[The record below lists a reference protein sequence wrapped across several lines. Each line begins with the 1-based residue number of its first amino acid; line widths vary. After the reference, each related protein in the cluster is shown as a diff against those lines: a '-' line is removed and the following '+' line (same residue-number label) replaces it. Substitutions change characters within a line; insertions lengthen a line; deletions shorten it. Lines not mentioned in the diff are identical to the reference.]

1 MRTSVSIQYR
11 HEQRRHRLDARVD
24 GPGAA
29 DDAGARLLLR
39 RHGPL
44 EERAEHDD
52 DELRR
57 ARPGGGGLGAAGLF
71 AGLRAGR
78 AVPRIAGLCRA
89 ARRRP
94 RGPGRD
100 SAPAVHGLP
109 GHLRHHHRGA
119 DLGGDRRAA
128 AVRHLPGVHRRL
140 DAGRLRAGGAL
151 GVGRRLP
158 RLCRGARLRRRRG
171 RARERG
177 GGGAGGGAGGRSAQ
191 GLRAPRDPA
200 AQRALHAARRR
211 AAVVRLVR
219 LQRRQ
224 RPGGVAGGGARLRQH
239 AAGAGGD
246 PGHLG
251 APRSASRAAG

>member
-1 MRTSVSIQYR
+1 MNNADIGWMLASTALVLLMTPALGFFYGGMVRSKNALNTMMMSFVA
-11 HEQRRHRLDARVD
+11 L
-24 GPGAA
+24 GPVAVVWA
-29 DDAGARLLLR
+29 LLGYSL
-39 RHGPL
+39 
-44 EERAEHDD
+44 AF
-52 DELRR
+52 
-57 ARPGGGGLGAAGLF
+57 APGGPFLGSLAY
-71 AGLRAGR
+71 RR
-78 AVPRIAGLCRA
+78 T

-109 GHLRHHHRGA
+109 GHVRHHHRGA

-151 GVGRRLP
+151 GVGRRLS
-158 RLCRGARLRRRRG
+158 RHRRGTRLRRRRG

-191 GLRAPRDPA
+191 GLRAPRDAA

-211 AAVVRLVR
+211 PAVVRLVR

-224 RPGGVAGGGARLRQH
+224 RAGGVAGGGAGLRQH

-251 APRSASRAAG
+251 AARSASRAAG